1 MKKIFYSSTKNKITS
16 FEPFQKVITSLE
28 KEARI
33 IWIYLFHSHPKELKE
48 KIIHEEAYFI
58 GFRELVSKK
67 YLVPLGPEEWLFV
80 PFPNSTN

>member
-33 IWIYLFHSHPKELKE
+33 IWIYLFHSCPQDLNETIILK
-48 KIIHEEAYFI
+48 EAYFNA
-58 GFRELVSKK
+58 FRELVSKK